1 MSGTGRADRRRRG
14 AGVRLMLALGL
25 MPVAAAGGEARA
37 QTPQLEVRIDTSE
50 ADAVLAILAL
60 HGDGRTVPESA
71 WAALFATD
79 GYRRLQR
86 REHSLGRTFED
97 SAFRRFALTDTLAVR
112 APLLAATLES
122 WRSVDPEAAA
132 RRAFAYLPPDTR
144 LRATIY
150 PVIKPAPNTFVFET
164 ATDPAIFFYLD
175 PELTAAQF
183 ENTLAHELHHI
194 GYTAACSDAPE
205 QPAASRLRL
214 GAFGEG
220 IAMLAAAGGADVHPH
235 ATSVAADRA
244 RWDADVMRFDDDVRT
259 LERYF
264 LDVLDGRLDEQ
275 AARERAMDFYGVQGP
290 WYTVGWVMAAEIER
304 TYGRDRLVAILCD
317 PVALLETYNAAMR
330 ARGGAPAR
338 LVWSDALMT
347 RLRE

>member
-1 MSGTGRADRRRRG
+1 MRRVLALVWMLATAAG
-14 AGVRLMLALGL
+14 AGAH
-25 MPVAAAGGEARA
+25 A
-37 QTPQLEVRIDTSE
+37 QTPQLDVRIDTSE
-50 ADAVLAILAL
+50 AEAVLAIIAL
-60 HGDGRTVPESA
+60 HGDGHAVPESA
-71 WAALFATD
+71 WTALFATD

-86 REHSLGRTFED
+86 REHSLGRAFED
-97 SAFRRFALTDTLAVR
+97 TAFRRFALTDTLAVR

-132 RRAFAYLPPDTR
+132 RRAFAYLPPGTR

-150 PVIKPAPNTFVFET
+150 PVIKPAANTFVFET

-175 PELTAAQF
+175 PALTAAQF

-194 GYTAACSDAPE
+194 GYTAACSDAPA
-205 QPAASRLRL
+205 QPAADRLRL

-235 ATSVAADRA
+235 ATSAAADRA
-244 RWDADVMRFDDDVRT
+244 RWDADVARFDDDVRT

-275 AARERAMDFYGVQGP
+275 AARERAMEFYGVQGP
-290 WYTVGWVMAAEIER
+290 WYTVGWVMGAEIER
-304 TYGRDRLVAILCD
+304 AYGRDHLVATLCD
-317 PVALLETYNAAMR
+317 PVALLESYNAAMR
-330 ARGGAPAR
+330 AAGGAPAR
-338 LVWSDALMT
+338 LLWSDALMT
-347 RLRE
+347 RLRSD